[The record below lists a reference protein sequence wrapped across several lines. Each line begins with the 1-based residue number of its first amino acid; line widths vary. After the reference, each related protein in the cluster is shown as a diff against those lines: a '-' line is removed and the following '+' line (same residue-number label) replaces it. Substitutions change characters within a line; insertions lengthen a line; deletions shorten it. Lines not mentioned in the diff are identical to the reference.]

1 MDWKLEVVVLPVS
14 DVDRARDF
22 YVEKIGFHLDVDQEM
37 GESRIVQMTPPGSG
51 CSVTVGRGLNNAEP
65 GSVKG
70 MQLCVGDIEAAR
82 AELAARGVEV
92 SPIRHVGPEG
102 WADGNGGDW
111 NAFIFFDD
119 PDGNSWTVQESP
131 TLRAELQ
138 ASTAAASYAGN
149 LATPAPARPASR
161 TPSRGIRVPSSER
174 VVSSAWTSRGHCCH
188 SGTGATS
195 CGPARPR
202 SWSRSSSSP
211 PWACWPRP
219 RSRGQMSRARS
230 TRRGRSG

>member
-14 DVDRARDF
+14 DIDRAKAF
-22 YVEKIGFHLDVDQEM
+22 YSEKVGFPVDLDVDM
-37 GESRIVQMTPPGSG
+37 GERRIVQMTPKGSG
-51 CSVTVGRGLNNAEP
+51 CSITIGRGLSEAAP

-82 AELAARGVEV
+82 AELASRGVDV
-92 SPIRHVGPEG
+92 TPVRHVGADG

-138 ASTAAASYAGN
+138 AEAAS
-149 LATPAPARPASR
+149 AS
-161 TPSRGIRVPSSER
+161 
-174 VVSSAWTSRGHCCH
+174 
-188 SGTGATS
+188 
-195 CGPARPR
+195 
-202 SWSRSSSSP
+202 
-211 PWACWPRP
+211 
-219 RSRGQMSRARS
+219 
-230 TRRGRSG
+230 